1 MLEHRGVPR
10 HQTGRSETE
19 DLPERKVPWHYGE
32 YDSQGVKGDEAL
44 ACLDGH
50 RLAREKAFGMLRV
63 EVTSQCAFL
72 CLGDTIAQG
81 PIAHGSYATRPA
93 EGGRHAGEQR
103 EPLIDRSGGRLKTGS
118 EAVLGR
124 SERRRHLGLH
134 GPTWIVIADGHNL
147 R

>member
-50 RLAREKAFGMLRV
+50 RLAREKAFGMLRL

-72 CLGDTIAQG
+72 RLGDPTPHPLAPLLPHTRRVIAVLC
-81 PIAHGSYATRPA
+81 AHGFRCASP
-93 EGGRHAGEQR
+93 H
-103 EPLIDRSGGRLKTGS
+103 
-118 EAVLGR
+118 
-124 SERRRHLGLH
+124 
-134 GPTWIVIADGHNL
+134 
-147 R
+147 

>member
-50 RLAREKAFGMLRV
+50 WLAREKAFGMRRV

-72 CLGDTIAQG
+72 RLGDTLAHRLAHLFCHHTRIFAGVGAQDFLRFSHHTCTG
-81 PIAHGSYATRPA
+81 TKGSSP
-93 EGGRHAGEQR
+93 
-103 EPLIDRSGGRLKTGS
+103 
-118 EAVLGR
+118 
-124 SERRRHLGLH
+124 
-134 GPTWIVIADGHNL
+134 
-147 R
+147 